1 MPTILLVS
9 VALVPGAESAAGGW
23 WPLLVAVLA
32 ATATYALCSRR
43 RRRELRRLRAEIQAL
58 HEERQDI
65 QKELHTLRGQ
75 STHLDGRIENLRFEQ
90 QRMAFL
96 PQGHPRRRSLVAELS
111 PALAPIQADLERV
124 LFPGHEPMDD
134 LDWMHKLKT
143 RKFPYSI
150 TDEEGLVLYDLV
162 TRLGLTRGYE
172 IATAFGYSSFYLGLA
187 FRKNRGSL
195 VSVDAY
201 VEEEQQDFIYDE
213 AAARRHAAGHQ
224 KTLADGR
231 LADLPEGLRFAMAGA
246 RTLGLEGTVRYEV
259 GFSPMDVPALLV
271 GTQVDFAFIDG
282 SHFGEAPCAD
292 VDAVLPH
299 LNLDRCVLVFHDT
312 HCEAV
317 AKAVFHA
324 AERLG
329 GDVHSLNTR
338 NRLVVV
344 SRNVDPDMIRGC
356 RDIISRQN
364 R

>member
-1 MPTILLVS
+1 MPPDFLLS
-9 VALVPGAESAAGGW
+9 VTPTPGAEAAAPGW
-23 WPLLVAVLA
+23 LPLIAAILA
-32 ATATYALCSRR
+32 ATVTYAFCSRH
-43 RRRELRRLRAEIQAL
+43 RRRELRRLRAERQGVQA
-58 HEERQDI
+58 
-65 QKELHTLRGQ
+65 ELNTLQ
-75 STHLDGRIENLRFEQ
+75 AQWAQLNGRIDNLRFEQ

-111 PALAPIQADLERV
+111 PALAPIQAELERV

-134 LDWMHKLKT
+134 LDWMHKLRT

-162 TRLGLTRGYE
+162 TRLGCTRGYE

-187 FRKNRGSL
+187 FRKNQGSL

-201 VEEEQQDFIYDE
+201 VEEDQQDFIYDE
-213 AAARRHAAGHQ
+213 ATARRHAAAYQ
-224 KTLADGR
+224 AARDTGR
-231 LADLPEGLRFAMAGA
+231 PEGLPEGLRFALAGA
-246 RTLGLEGTVRYEV
+246 RTLDLTETVRYEI
-259 GFSPMDVPALLV
+259 GFSPIDVPVLLQ
-271 GTQVDFAFIDG
+271 GHRVDFAFIDG

-292 VDAVLPH
+292 VDAIFPH

-324 AERLG
+324 AEKLG
-329 GDVHSLNTR
+329 GEIHSLNTR

-344 SRNVDPDMIRGC
+344 SRNFDLETIRAC
-356 RDIISRQN
+356 RDIISRQY

>member
-1 MPTILLVS
+1 MPTILLLS
-9 VALVPGAESAAGGW
+9 VALDPGAESAAGGW
-23 WPLLVAVLA
+23 LPLLVAILA

-43 RRRELRRLRAEIQAL
+43 RRRELRRLRAEMQAL
-58 HEERQDI
+58 QEERQGI
-65 QKELHTLRGQ
+65 RTELHELRGQ
-75 STHLDGRIENLRFEQ
+75 SAQLNGRIESLRFEQ

-162 TRLGLTRGYE
+162 TRLGCTRGYE

-201 VEEEQQDFIYDE
+201 VEEDQQDFIYDE
-213 AAARRHAAGHQ
+213 ATARRHAAACQ
-224 KTLADGR
+224 AARDTGR
-231 LADLPEGLRFAMAGA
+231 PESLPEGLRFALAGA
-246 RTLGLEGTVRYEV
+246 RTLDLAATVRYEI
-259 GFSPMDVPALLV
+259 GFSPMDVPALLQ
-271 GTQVDFAFIDG
+271 GHRVDFAFIDG

-299 LNLDRCVLVFHDT
+299 LNPDRCVLVFHDT
-312 HCEAV
+312 HCAAV

-324 AERLG
+324 AETLG
-329 GDVHSLNTR
+329 GVIHSLNTR

-344 SRNVDPDMIRGC
+344 SRNVDPELIRGC
-356 RDIISRQN
+356 RDIISRQD